1 MRSQSVS
8 AGESL
13 SPISLTQT
21 ENHKQS
27 RASSPPVL
35 PKRASGG
42 FALLDSLHRHGVD
55 YIFGYPGGAILP
67 IYDDLYKVEATG
79 AMKHIL
85 VRHEQGAAHAADGY
99 ARATGKVGVCFG
111 TSGPGATNLVTG
123 IATAY
128 MDSIPMIVVTGQ
140 VARPSIGTDA
150 FQETDIYGITLPI
163 VKHSYVVRDPKD
175 MARIVAEAFHIA
187 STGRPGPVL
196 IDVPKDVA
204 LEEFDYVPVKPGS
217 VKLRGYRPTVKGN
230 PRQINA
236 AIQLI
241 TESRRPL
248 LYVGGGAIA
257 ASAHEEIKEL
267 AELFDIPVTTTLM
280 GIGAFDEHHPLAL
293 GMLGMHGTAY
303 ANFAVSDCDL
313 LICVGARF
321 DDRVTGKLDEFASRA
336 KVIHI
341 DIDPAE
347 VGKNRIPEV
356 PIVGDVRNVLVDLL
370 RRCKETGVKVT
381 PNQNQEWL
389 NLVNRWREE
398 YPLIVPHHADS
409 ISPQEVMVEVSSQAP
424 NAFYTTD
431 VGQHQMWAA
440 QFLKNGPRRW
450 ISSAGLGTMGF
461 GLPAAMGAKVAFPDE
476 EVICISG
483 DASFQMCLQELGT
496 LAQYGINVKIIIINN
511 GWQGMV
517 RQWQQA
523 FYGERY
529 SCSNMEVGMP
539 DVEFLAKAYGIKGMV
554 ISDRSQLKDAI
565 AEMLA
570 HKGPVILNVHVT
582 RDENCYPMVVPGKS
596 NAQMVGLQKRSP
608 KAASEPVYCS
618 NCNAKNAPTHN
629 FCAECGTKL

>member
-8 AGESL
+8 AGELL
-13 SPISLTQT
+13 SQISLPQT

-27 RASSPPVL
+27 RASSPPAV

-79 AMKHIL
+79 AIKHIL

-187 STGRPGPVL
+187 SSGRPGPVL

-257 ASAHEEIKEL
+257 SGAHEEVKQL

-370 RRCKETGVKVT
+370 RRCKETGVKAT

-389 NLVNRWREE
+389 NLVNRWRDE
-398 YPLIVPHHADS
+398 YPLIVPQHPDS
-409 ISPQEVMVEVSSQAP
+409 ISPQEVIVEVSRQAP
-424 NAFYTTD
+424 QAFYTTD

-496 LAQYGINVKIIIINN
+496 LAQYGINVKTIIINN

-539 DVEFLAKAYGIKGMV
+539 DVELLAKAYGIKGMV

-565 AEMLA
+565 AQMLA

-608 KAASEPVYCS
+608 KAAAEPVYCS

>member
-1 MRSQSVS
+1 MRSRSVS

-13 SPISLTQT
+13 SQISLPQT

-27 RASSPPVL
+27 RPSSPPVV

-79 AMKHIL
+79 AIKHIL

-248 LYVGGGAIA
+248 LYIGGGAIA
-257 ASAHEEIKEL
+257 AGAHEEIKEL
-267 AELFDIPVTTTLM
+267 AELFNIPVTTTLM
-280 GIGAFDEHHPLAL
+280 GIGGFDEHHPLAL

-347 VGKNRIPEV
+347 VGKNRVPEV

-370 RRCKETGVKVT
+370 RRCKETGVKAT

-409 ISPQEVMVEVSSQAP
+409 ISPQEVIVEVSSQAP
-424 NAFYTTD
+424 HAFYTTD

-496 LAQYGINVKIIIINN
+496 LAQYGINVKTIIINN

-539 DVEFLAKAYGIKGMV
+539 DVELLAQAYGIKGMV

-608 KAASEPVYCS
+608 KAAAEPVYCS
-618 NCNAKNAPTHN
+618 NCNAKNAPNHN

>member
-1 MRSQSVS
+1 MTVPQVSTSSQVS
-8 AGESL
+8 IPESN
-13 SPISLTQT
+13 I
-21 ENHKQS
+21 
-27 RASSPPVL
+27 

-42 FALLDSLHRHGVD
+42 FALIDSLKRHGVE

-67 IYDDLYKVEATG
+67 IYDDLYKDEASG
-79 AMKHIL
+79 SGVKHIL

-123 IATAY
+123 IATAH
-128 MDSIPMIVVTGQ
+128 MDSIPMVVVTGQ
-140 VARPSIGTDA
+140 VTRAAIGTDA

-163 VKHSYVVRDPKD
+163 VKHSYVVRDCKD

-187 STGRPGPVL
+187 SSGRPGPVL

-204 LEEFDYVPVKPGS
+204 LEEFDYIPVEPGS
-217 VKLRGYRPTVKGN
+217 VKLPGYRPTVKGN

-236 AIQLI
+236 AIKLI
-241 TESRRPL
+241 RESRRPL
-248 LYVGGGAIA
+248 LYVGGGAISSA
-257 ASAHEEIKEL
+257 AHPQIQEL
-267 AELFDIPVTTTLM
+267 AELFAIPVTTTLM

-303 ANFAVSDCDL
+303 ANFAVTDCDL

-356 PIVGDVRNVLVDLL
+356 PIVGDVKRVLTELL
-370 RRCKETGVKVT
+370 RRCKERSINQA
-381 PNQNQEWL
+381 PNQTQEWL
-389 NLVNRWREE
+389 NLINRWKED
-398 YPLIVPHHADS
+398 YPLVVPHYADS
-409 ISPQEVMVEVSSQAP
+409 ISPQEVISEVARQAP
-424 NAFYTTD
+424 YAFYTTD
-431 VGQHQMWAA
+431 VGQHQMWSA

-461 GLPAAMGAKVAFPDE
+461 GVPAAMGAKVAFPDE

-483 DASFQMCLQELGT
+483 DASFQMNLQELGT
-496 LAQYGINVKIIIINN
+496 LAQYGINVKTIIINN

-523 FYGERY
+523 FFGERY
-529 SCSNMEVGMP
+529 SSSNMEVGMP
-539 DVEFLAKAYGIKGMV
+539 DIELLAQAYGIKGMV
-554 ISDRSQLKDAI
+554 IDKREQLESAI
-565 AEMLA
+565 AEMIA
-570 HKGPVILNVHVT
+570 HDGPVVVNARVT
-582 RDENCYPMVVPGKS
+582 RDENCYPMVGPGKS
-596 NAQMVGLQKRSP
+596 NAQMVGLAKQPP
-608 KAASEPVYCS
+608 KADSEPSYCS
-618 NCNAKNAPTHN
+618 NCGAKNLSTNN
-629 FCAECGTKL
+629 FCPECGTKL

>member
-1 MRSQSVS
+1 MTVR
-8 AGESL
+8 SL
-13 SPISLTQT
+13 SPISLPQI

-27 RASSPPVL
+27 RASSPPVV

-67 IYDDLYKVEATG
+67 IYDDLYKVQEATG
-79 AMKHIL
+79 GMKHIL

-128 MDSIPMIVVTGQ
+128 MDSIPMVVVTGQ

-257 ASAHEEIKEL
+257 AGAHEEIKQL

-370 RRCKETGVKVT
+370 RRCKETGVKAT

-398 YPLIVPHHADS
+398 YPLIVPHHPDS
-409 ISPQEVMVEVSSQAP
+409 ISPQEVIVEVNSQAP

-496 LAQYGINVKIIIINN
+496 IAQYGINVKTIIINN

-529 SCSNMEVGMP
+529 SCSDMEVGMP
-539 DVEFLAKAYGIKGMV
+539 DVELLGQAYGIKGMI

-570 HKGPVILNVHVT
+570 HNGPVILNVHVT
-582 RDENCYPMVVPGKS
+582 RDENCYPMVAPGKS
-596 NAQMVGLQKRSP
+596 NAQMVGLQKQPP

>member
-1 MRSQSVS
+1 MTVRLPSQISLPQIENESISNVSVS
-8 AGESL
+8 PAV
-13 SPISLTQT
+13 T
-21 ENHKQS
+21 
-27 RASSPPVL
+27 

-42 FALLDSLHRHGVD
+42 FALLDSLKRHGVE

-67 IYDDLYKVEATG
+67 IYDDLYKVEAAG
-79 AMKHIL
+79 NGIKHIL

-128 MDSIPMIVVTGQ
+128 MDSIPMVIVTGQ
-140 VARPSIGTDA
+140 VSRAVIGTDA

-163 VKHSYVVRDPKD
+163 VKHSYVVRDAKD

-204 LEEFDYVPVKPGS
+204 LEEFDYVPVEPGK
-217 VKLRGYRPTVKGN
+217 VKLPGYRPTVKGN

-241 TESRRPL
+241 RESRRPL

-257 ASAHEEIKEL
+257 SGAHEEIKQL
-267 AELFDIPVTTTLM
+267 AELFNIPVSTTFM
-280 GIGAFDEHHPLAL
+280 GIGAFDEHHPLSL

-303 ANFAVSDCDL
+303 ANFAVTDCDL

-321 DDRVTGKLDEFASRA
+321 DDRVTGKLDEFATRA

-347 VGKNRIPEV
+347 VGKNRVPDV
-356 PIVGDVRNVLVDLL
+356 PIVGDVRKVLLDLL
-370 RRCKETGVKVT
+370 RRVQQAGTKDT
-381 PNQNQEWL
+381 PNQTQEWL
-389 NLVNRWREE
+389 NLINRWKEE
-398 YPLIVPHHADS
+398 YPLEVPHHADS
-409 ISPQEVMVEVSSQAP
+409 MSPQEVIVEIARQAP
-424 NAFYTTD
+424 DAYYTTD
-431 VGQHQMWAA
+431 VGQHQMWSA

-450 ISSAGLGTMGF
+450 ISSGGLGTMGF
-461 GLPAAMGAKVAFPDE
+461 GLPAAIGAKVAFPDE
-476 EVICISG
+476 QVICISG
-483 DASFQMCLQELGT
+483 DASFQMNLQELGT
-496 LAQYGINVKIIIINN
+496 AAQYGLNVKTVIINN

-517 RQWQQA
+517 RQWQEA

-539 DVEFLAKAYGIKGMV
+539 DIEFLAKAYGIKGMV
-554 ISDRSQLKDAI
+554 IKNREELKEAI

-570 HKGPVILNVHVT
+570 HDGPVIVNAYVT
-582 RDENCYPMVVPGKS
+582 KDENCYPMVAPGKS
-596 NAQMVGLQKRSP
+596 NAQMVGLRRQP
-608 KAASEPVYCS
+608 KKASLEPVYCN
-618 NCNAKNAPTHN
+618 NCGAKNAPNNN
-629 FCAECGTKL
+629 FCPECGTKL

>member
-1 MRSQSVS
+1 VP
-8 AGESL
+8 SL
-13 SPISLTQT
+13 SPMSPLQT
-21 ENHKQS
+21 ENQTQS
-27 RASSPPVL
+27 GISISQVVKH
-35 PKRASGG
+35 KRATGG
-42 FALLDSLHRHGVD
+42 FALIDSLIRHGVEH
-55 YIFGYPGGAILP
+55 IFGYPGGAILP
-67 IYDDLYKVEATG
+67 IYDDLYKIEATDG
-79 AMKHIL
+79 IKHIL

-128 MDSIPMIVVTGQ
+128 MDSIPMIIVTGQ
-140 VARPSIGTDA
+140 VPRRVIGTDA

-175 MARIVAEAFHIA
+175 IARIVAEAFYIA

-204 LEEFDYVPVKPGS
+204 FEEFDYVPVEPGQ
-217 VKLRGYRPTVKGN
+217 VKLPGYRPTVKGN

-236 AIQLI
+236 AINLI
-241 TESRRPL
+241 AESRRPL

-257 ASAHEEIKEL
+257 SAAHDEVKEL
-267 AELFDIPVTTTLM
+267 AELFQIPVTTTLM
-280 GIGAFDEHHPLAL
+280 GIGAFDEHHPLSL

-303 ANFAVSDCDL
+303 ANFAVTDCDL

-347 VGKNRIPEV
+347 VGKNRIPDV
-356 PIVGDVRNVLVDLL
+356 PIVGDVRRVLIDML
-370 RRCKETGVKVT
+370 RRCKQLGIKGT
-381 PNQNQEWL
+381 PNQTQEWL
-389 NLVNRWREE
+389 SLINRWKED
-398 YPLIVPHHADS
+398 YPLVVPKYPDS
-409 ISPQEVMVEVSSQAP
+409 ISPQEAISEIAHQAP
-424 NAFYTTD
+424 DAYYTTD
-431 VGQHQMWAA
+431 VGQHQMWSA

-461 GLPAAMGAKVAFPDE
+461 GVPAAMGAKVAFPQE
-476 EVICISG
+476 QVICISG

-496 LAQYGINVKIIIINN
+496 LSQYGIAVKTVIMNN

-523 FYGERY
+523 FHGERY
-529 SCSNMEVGMP
+529 SSSNMEVGMP
-539 DVEFLAKAYGIKGMV
+539 DIELLCQAYGIKGMV
-554 ISDRSQLKDAI
+554 VSKREELQEAI
-565 AEMLA
+565 AQMLA
-570 HKGPVILNVHVT
+570 HDGPVVMDLRVT
-582 RDENCYPMVVPGKS
+582 KDENCYPMIPPGKS
-596 NAQMVGLQKRSP
+596 NAQMVGLP
-608 KAASEPVYCS
+608 KQLPKVDVEPVYCS
-618 NCNAKNAPTHN
+618 NCGVKNIPSNN
-629 FCAECGTKL
+629 FCPECGTKL

>member
-1 MRSQSVS
+1 MRSP
-8 AGESL
+8 
-13 SPISLTQT
+13 SPISSLQT
-21 ENHKQS
+21 ENQVQPNV
-27 RASSPPVL
+27 SSPIVT
-35 PKRASGG
+35 PKRATGG
-42 FALLDSLHRHGVD
+42 FALLDSLRRHGVE

-85 VRHEQGAAHAADGY
+85 VRHEQGASHAADGY

-123 IATAY
+123 IANAY
-128 MDSIPMIVVTGQ
+128 MDSIPMVIVTGQ
-140 VARPSIGTDA
+140 VSRPSIGTDA

-163 VKHSYVVRDPKD
+163 VKHSYVVRDTQD

-204 LEEFDYVPVKPGS
+204 LEEFDYVPVEPGS
-217 VKLRGYRPTVKGN
+217 VKLPGYRPTVKGN

-236 AIQLI
+236 AINLI
-241 TESRRPL
+241 CESRRPL

-257 ASAHEEIKEL
+257 ASAHEEIKQL
-267 AELFDIPVTTTLM
+267 AELFNIPVTTTLM

-303 ANFAVSDCDL
+303 ANFAVTDCDL

-347 VGKNRIPEV
+347 VGKNRVPEV
-356 PIVGDVRNVLVDLL
+356 PIVGDVRNVLTDLL
-370 RRCKETGVKVT
+370 RRCKQTGVTGT
-381 PNQNQEWL
+381 PNQTQEWL

-398 YPLIVPHHADS
+398 YPLVVPHHADS
-409 ISPQEVMVEVSSQAP
+409 MSPQEVIVEIASQAP
-424 NAFYTTD
+424 HAYYSTD
-431 VGQHQMWAA
+431 VGQHQMWSA

-496 LAQYGINVKIIIINN
+496 LAQYGINVKTVILNN

-539 DVEFLAKAYGIKGMV
+539 DIELLAKAYGIKGMV
-554 ISDRSQLKDAI
+554 IRNREELKEAI

-570 HKGPVILNVHVT
+570 HNGPVIVDARVT
-582 RDENCYPMVVPGKS
+582 RDENCYPMVAPGKN
-596 NAQMVGLQKRSP
+596 NAQMIGLPKQAP
-608 KAASEPVYCS
+608 KAAIEPIYCS
-618 NCNAKNAPTHN
+618 QCGAKNAPNHN
-629 FCAECGTKL
+629 FCADCGTKL